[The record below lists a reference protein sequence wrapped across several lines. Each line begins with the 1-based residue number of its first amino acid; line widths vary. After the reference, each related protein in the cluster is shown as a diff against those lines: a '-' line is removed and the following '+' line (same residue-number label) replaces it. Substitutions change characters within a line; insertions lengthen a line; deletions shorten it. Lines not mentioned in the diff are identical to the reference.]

1 MPPERAQQLVDDE
14 RAHLASIT
22 DFLGTDVTRTYLQG
36 SALRG
41 DGVIECQGAI
51 YTALGLAP
59 HFRDLDKDVGRDGSR
74 DSKQP

>member
-1 MPPERAQQLVDDE
+1 V
-14 RAHLASIT
+14 
-22 DFLGTDVTRTYLQG
+22 VRTYLQG

-59 HFRDLDKDVGRDGSR
+59 HFRAVEKDG
-74 DSKQP
+74 KQP